1 MRSPSPVIALALV
14 LLPLAANAQQMSAQ
28 QRKTYESCLA
38 AGDGSADA
46 ALACRL
52 KIEDG
57 ATGAAPTASSQ
68 ADAAVNAATPEGI
81 AAPVETEAEAAA
93 REAATAKA
101 EAEASATAAA
111 DASNAR
117 SAAAEAEPISALDAS
132 TPEEVQAAASDTAA
146 DAGTAAAQ
154 AIDPRTDAERDFDAL
169 YGAQSQEYDPVA
181 DPTLPAPAS
190 LPTIYDPWQG
200 YNRKMHRFNNAVDRI
215 IAKPLARA
223 YVRVVPRPLR
233 LGVSNFFNNLGQP
246 VSAVNALLQG
256 KPKQAAQSLG
266 RFALNSTVGIGGI
279 FDPASDAKLPN
290 RSEDFGQTLGI
301 WGWKR
306 SRYLELPLFGP
317 RTVRDAFGA
326 VGDAPLSPL
335 RKVERD
341 RIRIPIQGLQLVDM
355 RSQLLATDSLREG
368 AQDDYTLVRDA
379 WSQRRDYQIF
389 GDRMDAEDNG
399 LPDYLRDDSNPSV
412 PADAMP
418 ILPTDANYN
427 R

>member
-28 QRKTYESCLA
+28 QRNTFETCLA
-38 AGDGSADA
+38 AGDGSAEAAVACRLKLEDGKTRPAAGATTAPAEADA
-46 ALACRL
+46 ALAAW
-52 KIEDG
+52 D
-57 ATGAAPTASSQ
+57 TAAA
-68 ADAAVNAATPEGI
+68 
-81 AAPVETEAEAAA
+81 EAEAAD
-93 REAATAKA
+93 AAKR
-101 EAEASATAAA
+101 AA
-111 DASNAR
+111 
-117 SAAAEAEPISALDAS
+117 SAAAEAEAAAIAAANASNAPVSTEAS
-132 TPEEVQAAASDTAA
+132 TPAEVPAASEAASTAGAAAADT
-146 DAGTAAAQ
+146 GQ
-154 AIDPRTDAERDFDAL
+154 ADPRTDAERDFDAL
-169 YGAQSQEYDPVA
+169 YGAQSQDYDPVA
-181 DPTLPAPAS
+181 DPTLPAPAA
-190 LPTIYDPWQG
+190 LPTIYDPWER
-200 YNRKMHRFNNAVDRI
+200 YNRKMHRFNNAVDRV

-223 YVRVVPRPLR
+223 YVRVVPRPVR

-266 RFALNSTVGIGGI
+266 RFALNTTVGIGGI

-290 RSEDFGQTLGI
+290 RSEDFGQTMGV

-335 RKVERD
+335 RQVDPD
-341 RIRIPIQGLQLVDM
+341 RIRIPLQGLQLVDV
-355 RSQLLATDSLREG
+355 RAQLMPTDALREG
-368 AQDDYTLVRDA
+368 AEDDYTLVRDS
-379 WSQRRDYQIF
+379 WMQRRDYQIF
-389 GDRMDAEDNG
+389 GDRMDAEDQG

-418 ILPTDANYN
+418 MMPTDANYN

>member
-28 QRKTYESCLA
+28 QRNTFETWLA
-38 AGDGSADA
+38 AGDGSAEA
-46 ALACRL
+46 AVACRL

-57 ATGAAPTASSQ
+57 KTQPAAGATTAPAE
-68 ADAAVNAATPEGI
+68 ADAALAAWD
-81 AAPVETEAEAAA
+81 AAAAEAEAAD
-93 REAATAKA
+93 AAKRAASAAA

-111 DASNAR
+111 NASNA
-117 SAAAEAEPISALDAS
+117 PVSALDAS
-132 TPEEVQAAASDTAA
+132 TPAEVAAVSEAASNAGAAAAAAA
-146 DAGTAAAQ
+146 DTGQ
-154 AIDPRTDAERDFDAL
+154 ADPRTDAERDFDAL

-181 DPTLPAPAS
+181 DPTLPAPAA
-190 LPTIYDPWQG
+190 LPTIYDPWER
-200 YNRKMHRFNNAVDRI
+200 YNRKMHRFNNAVDRV

-223 YVRVVPRPLR
+223 YVRVVPRPVR

-266 RFALNSTVGIGGI
+266 RFALNTTVGIGGI

-290 RSEDFGQTLGI
+290 RSEDFGQTMGV

-335 RKVERD
+335 RQVDPD
-341 RIRIPIQGLQLVDM
+341 RIRIPLQGLQLVDV
-355 RSQLLATDSLREG
+355 RAQLMPTDALREG
-368 AQDDYTLVRDA
+368 AEDDYTLVRDS
-379 WSQRRDYQIF
+379 WMQRRDYQIF
-389 GDRMDAEDNG
+389 GDRMDAEDQG

-418 ILPTDANYN
+418 MMPTDANYN